1 MRRMLD
7 KKELKG
13 LGGGDVLYCH
23 NLIITGGNG
32 SYISFNVYRKTQ
44 EELTI
49 TTFKEYI
56 KGKHIACSGI
66 VKHNDEWLPTNLV
79 WEFMGSIYCQS
90 LNLTDGSKNSESL
103 YISKL
108 EDYVSPVD

>member
-7 KKELKG
+7 PTK

-23 NLIITGGNG
+23 NVVLTDANR

-44 EELTI
+44 EEFKI

-56 KGKHIACSGI
+56 KDKHIACSGI
-66 VKHNDEWLPTNLV
+66 VKYNDKWTPTNLV

-90 LNLTDGSKNSESL
+90 LNLTDGIRNSVSFN
-103 YISKL
+103 ISKL
-108 EDYVSPVD
+108 DDHVMPVD